1 LRRPNLLV
9 LSALAGALLLATP
22 AFAGLSPSEKA
33 LLQVMN
39 ETRAA
44 HRLQPLKIDSRLE
57 QAARSHTQDMLRRGY
72 FDHGPFFERM
82 ERFGVQGRV
91 IGENIAWAPSRY
103 SSVARV
109 VVRMWLRSPEHRAN
123 LLRPGF
129 RRVGVAALPGRFG
142 GNKVRMVTA
151 DFAGR

>member
-33 LLQVMN
+33 LLKVMN
-39 ETRAA
+39 ATRAA
-44 HRLQPLKIDSRLE
+44 HRLPPLKIDTRLE
-57 QAARSHTQDMLRRGY
+57 QAARAHTQDMLRRGY
-72 FDHGPFFERM
+72 FDHGPFIERM

-91 IGENIAWAPSRY
+91 IGENIAWAPRY
-103 SSVARV
+103 RSIARI
-109 VVRMWLRSPEHRAN
+109 VVRMWMRSPEHRAN

-129 RRVGVAALPGRFG
+129 RRVGVATMPGRFG
-142 GNKVRMVTA
+142 GSKVRMVTA